1 MNDENTTALITSKEK
16 ILKIPPLQFY
26 LKLDFNNSYKLM
38 PEKLINARAINPVI
52 NIVNPSPRKPSGT
65 LE

>member
-16 ILKIPPLQFY
+16 ILKTLPLIFY
-26 LKLDFNNSYKLM
+26 MNFDVLISYKLI

-52 NIVNPSPRKPSGT
+52 NIVKPRPRKPSGT
-65 LE
+65 FE

>member
-16 ILKIPPLQFY
+16 ILKILPLIFY
-26 LKLDFNNSYKLM
+26 MNFDVLISYKLI

-52 NIVNPSPRKPSGT
+52 NIVNPRPRKPSGT